1 MSLSIL
7 ILFIITIIVIGL
19 FHITLVSQ
27 SEKILKWIDK
37 LNSSLIEIECSQRTI
52 KDRLTNVQINIRDIK
67 STQIIPEFK
76 EEEIENLKEVRDLI
90 DDFIKNKPGFSSRLP
105 LGLALNKLDDC
116 LNALETQKK

>member
-19 FHITLVSQ
+19 FHIIVLSQ
-27 SEKILKWIDK
+27 SEKILNKIKLLNGRIIDIE
-37 LNSSLIEIECSQRTI
+37 SSQEII
-52 KDRLTNVQINIRDIK
+52 KDKILNIQINIRDIK
-67 STQIIPEFK
+67 STQITPEFK